1 MPSRKRKTRKSE
13 DLPVKICRRCGLQKI
28 MDRERKRYCVQCRRE
43 MEAERYRLR
52 WRQEAERRKAEFQKH
67 QAYMEHAR
75 REYEEPAAPA
85 CCVCCQGKLAEP
97 EEIKHELCAACMDGG
112 ALT

>member
-1 MPSRKRKTRKSE
+1 MPSRKRNPRIKNQ
-13 DLPVKICRRCGLQKI
+13 PVKFCRRCKLPKI
-28 MDRERKRYCVQCRRE
+28 QAGEKKRYCVQCRRE